1 MQQRGW
7 KKYGI
12 GAGGMLVLVAV
23 IVLASG
29 GGSAV
34 AAQITSVFV
43 TNDAAHAVPV
53 REQGTA
59 NVRVTGGAVDVGS
72 TPVATQLRQ
81 STNTALGTHDCFSGS
96 PIVASSLSLSAIGDS
111 ASFEF
116 RAGGACDLNG
126 NYEGGHTVFAL
137 DVAADTSLSIPL
149 HDRLLVN
156 DATVDC
162 GGFNISCTWSYALV
176 GQAP

>member
-1 MQQRGW
+1 MRRA
-7 KKYGI
+7 I
-12 GAGGMLVLVAV
+12 IPALLLVLVSV
-23 IVLASG
+23 VLGA
-29 GGSAV
+29 
-34 AAQITSVFV
+34 TVFRERV
-43 TNDAAHAVPV
+43 AHAAATLMV
-53 REQGTA
+53 REQNTDANRNIKVHEQGTA
-59 NVRVTGGAVDVGS
+59 DVRVTGGAVDVGS
-72 TPVATQLRQ
+72 TPVATELRQ
-81 STNTALGTHDCFSGS
+81 DTNTGLGTHVCFSNS
-96 PIVASSLSLSAIGDS
+96 PIVASSLALSAIGNS

-116 RAGGACDLNG
+116 RAGGACDQNG

-137 DVAADTSLSIPL
+137 DVATDTSLSIPL